1 MPLEDLV
8 DIKEEIIDDYINNA
22 IDVVVNIEKMNDGK
36 KKITSISELSL
47 NNKKLEINEIFAFK
61 EKGMLNGSEIDGEY
75 ILYDRVPKIY
85 NKMLK
90 SGIEPLDDM
99 FSKIKENK
107 PKKKK

>member
-1 MPLEDLV
+1 
-8 DIKEEIIDDYINNA
+8 
-22 IDVVVNIEKMNDGK
+22 
-36 KKITSISELSL
+36 
-47 NNKKLEINEIFAFK
+47 
-61 EKGMLNGSEIDGEY
+61 MLNGSEIDGEY